1 MRFGAGS
8 WNYEVGKGKWTHRD
22 PDALLN
28 RFAGKGQKIT
38 GELGQPGYRE
48 RVDFQE
54 IIGHFIEEETKL
66 ELPTTKGIIH
76 YSKKGAHIV
85 PADPR

>member
-1 MRFGAGS
+1 M
-8 WNYEVGKGKWTHRD
+8 EKGRWSHPD
-22 PDALLN
+22 PQQLLN
-28 RFAGKGQKIT
+28 KYAGKGQKVT
-38 GELGQPGYRE
+38 GKAGKPGYRE

-54 IIGHFIEEETKL
+54 IIGYFMDKDSKI
-66 ELPTTKGIIH
+66 ELPTSKGIIH